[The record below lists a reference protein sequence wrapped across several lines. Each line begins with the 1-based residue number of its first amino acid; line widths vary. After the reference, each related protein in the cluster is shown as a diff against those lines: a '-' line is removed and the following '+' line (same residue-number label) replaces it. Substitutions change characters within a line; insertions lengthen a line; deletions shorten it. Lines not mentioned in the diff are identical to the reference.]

1 MMACLIASLIRA
13 PREVAYFQLQRLRTR
28 LEHRRDTSQLTMR
41 VGTLQIDHTAAEAE
55 GSVAVMRQVI
65 IASLIASII
74 ASRIA
79 SLLAFPNCLPNRLPN
94 VPAMCQVIPHEKDAL
109 PTDLIRLLMLFQHP
123 PGREKIVETLEL
135 MLHSLQVI
143 TIDYS

>member
-1 MMACLIASLIRA
+1 MMGFLIASLIRA

-28 LEHRRDTSQLTMR
+28 LERRRDTSQLTVR
-41 VGTLQIDHTAAEAE
+41 VGTLQIDHSGAEAE
-55 GSVAVMRQVI
+55 GSMAVMR
-65 IASLIASII
+65 
-74 ASRIA
+74 
-79 SLLAFPNCLPNRLPN
+79 
-94 VPAMCQVIPHEKDAL
+94 QVIPHEKDAL

-135 MLHSLQVI
+135 MLHSLQAS

>member
-74 ASRIA
+74 ASIIASRIA
-79 SLLAFPNCLPNRLPN
+79 SLIAFPNCLP
-94 VPAMCQVIPHEKDAL
+94 
-109 PTDLIRLLMLFQHP
+109 
-123 PGREKIVETLEL
+123 
-135 MLHSLQVI
+135 
-143 TIDYS
+143 